1 MTKWFLRSLF
11 PITASSLVMLGVV
24 VHIYPRQEAYEIEFA
39 TLSGQTAAIV
49 TASAN
54 QIRHIGQRKIPHKR
68 ELAHR

>member
-1 MTKWFLRSLF
+1 
-11 PITASSLVMLGVV
+11 MLGVV
-24 VHIYPRQEAYEIEFA
+24 VHIYPRQEAYEIEFV

-54 QIRHIGQRKIPHKR
+54 QIRHIGQREIPHKR